1 MKSIVGLVEYT
12 VTGGF
17 LWIACF
23 ALALFMGDNLN
34 PLQIWSKWLDH
45 VATHIPLGKQPEF
58 LKDGLSIIFAGIV
71 LISVFATGLVL
82 ELLAPIICGAFEIR
96 WIRKS
101 LIERREPWFEALVNQ
116 HGDLLGA
123 DYAKLTNS
131 NMARWKPAFLLS
143 DAYRTLSV
151 FVSTYALMGAKNG
164 LPEQMFERLK
174 IWRVARAI
182 SVAML
187 FLALAL
193 IFAGPHG
200 LDPWRTLLFRAVV
213 PGLLLLAA
221 WHMTRTSFLD
231 LVQYLRTTC
240 FLAWIESRR
249 GTANAAVP
257 RLIAQRR
264 APRF

>member
-1 MKSIVGLVEYT
+1 M
-12 VTGGF
+12 
-17 LWIACF
+17 C
-23 ALALFMGDNLN
+23 
-34 PLQIWSKWLDH
+34 
-45 VATHIPLGKQPEF
+45 
-58 LKDGLSIIFAGIV
+58 
-71 LISVFATGLVL
+71 
-82 ELLAPIICGAFEIR
+82 
-96 WIRKS
+96 
-101 LIERREPWFEALVNQ
+101 
-116 HGDLLGA
+116 
-123 DYAKLTNS
+123 TN
-131 NMARWKPAFLLS
+131 
-143 DAYRTLSV
+143 AYRTLSV
-151 FVSTYALMGAKNG
+151 FVSTYALLAARNG

-187 FLALAL
+187 LLALAL

-200 LDPWRTLLFRAVV
+200 PDAWRVLLFRAVV

-249 GTANAAVP
+249 GAASAALP